1 MHLTGDNGAYDAGE
15 YGGDQRAP
23 DPASMLAA
31 LEQQLDRRTLALA
44 LGVRQRELDELEAGR
59 EPDAETAKR
68 LRLLFETSRKADLS
82 DPDVVAAA
90 LLGVSALR
98 GPAAGLRLLTRG
110 PYRWILFLF
119 VAFDALLVV
128 GVAAY
133 ALFALQ

>member
-1 MHLTGDNGAYDAGE
+1 MHRGSDSGMYDAGE
-15 YGGDQRAP
+15 YGREDAS

-31 LEQQLDRRTLALA
+31 LEQQLDRKTLALA
-44 LGVRQRELDELEAGR
+44 LGVRQPDLDGLKAGR
-59 EPDAETAKR
+59 EPDAETAER

-82 DPDVVAAA
+82 DPDAVAAA
-90 LLGVSALR
+90 LLGMSAVP

-119 VAFDALLVV
+119 LAFDALLVV
-128 GVAAY
+128 GIAAY